1 MNLSKTRIIYF
12 NRFSYLRN
20 DLQFFKE
27 LHKVYHLDFH
37 RQKTKFDE
45 WNLGNPHIS
54 SPTHNMFWTPR
65 LDRANAL
72 TCTAFGLEYPTT
84 RDMIAPGT
92 AQSNSSKS
100 LSVPPLHQNQ
110 LQRLSLYLQLRH
122 PMDHDLGNGKD
133 HAGKVVSPKD
143 HYLTE
148 NTIIIFHPMTNS
160 SLSGELLPGDEP
172 WHQLVED
179 VNSTKSDADH
189 PIALAVIRLLF
200 ESVSSRWDDYI
211 LSMHKDII
219 GLEEKIYQN
228 PAEDAQSTALWNISR
243 QILQAERLL
252 TSHIQLLETLQDR
265 LAFLITFESQ
275 QSTDWLKQHIEEY
288 QRLGTLIEEVL
299 KKPNEHLIDLMYK
312 SVSIRDARQSLELNN
327 SLWRL
332 SWITFIFLPLTF
344 LVGFFGMNVD
354 TFQQNPSLKWYFI
367 AVVPLMVFVL
377 LAWLATR
384 QWMRK
389 DVNLLQAMR
398 KAFSLRSGNLKAE
411 SPAWCW
417 HPEAQIS
424 ARL

>member
-1 MNLSKTRIIYF
+1 
-12 NRFSYLRN
+12 
-20 DLQFFKE
+20 
-27 LHKVYHLDFH
+27 
-37 RQKTKFDE
+37 
-45 WNLGNPHIS
+45 
-54 SPTHNMFWTPR
+54 MFWTPQ
-65 LDRANAL
+65 LDRANAI
-72 TCTAFGLEYPTT
+72 TRTAFGLEYPTK
-84 RDMIAPGT
+84 RDMAGPGP
-92 AQSNSSKS
+92 
-100 LSVPPLHQNQ
+100 VPINISRETPVDNDQ
-110 LQRLSLYLQLRH
+110 LQRLSVYLQLRH
-122 PMDHDLGNGKD
+122 PMDHNLGNGKD
-133 HAGKVVSPKD
+133 HTGKVVSPMEY
-143 HYLTE
+143 YLTE
-148 NTIIIFHPMTNS
+148 NTMIIFHPTTNS

-179 VNSTKSDADH
+179 VNSTKADADH

-219 GLEEKIYQN
+219 ALEEKIYHN

-252 TSHIQLLETLQDR
+252 TSHIQLLETIQAR

-275 QSTDWLKQHIEEY
+275 QSTDWLKQNIEEY

-299 KKPNEHLIDLMYK
+299 KKPNQHIIDLMYK
-312 SVSIRDARQSLELNN
+312 SVSIRDARQSLDLSN

-354 TFQQNPSLKWYFI
+354 IFQQYPSLKWYFV

-398 KAFSLRSGNLKAE
+398 KAFRLRPGKLEAK
-411 SPAWCW
+411 PPDWC
-417 HPEAQIS
+417 
-424 ARL
+424 